1 MKQLFPDIIKENI
14 PLSHHSTFRIGGEA
28 RYAAF
33 PTSEAELA
41 SVTKEAQKRGLPYIT
56 VGRGSNLLF
65 DDSGYDGVVVF
76 TSAMKS
82 VVWDADSVW
91 AEAGVSLTA
100 LALEAARRGLRGLE
114 FAYGIPA
121 SVGGAVYMNA
131 GAYNT
136 QISDVLTESR
146 YLANDGTVTSRP
158 KAAHGFSY
166 RQSVYQKTG
175 EIILGARFALTPDD
189 PERLVSLCKQRMA
202 KRRCTQP
209 LEYPSA
215 GSVFKRPRNA
225 FAGALIEQA
234 SLKGFSIGGAAVS
247 EKHAGFIIN
256 RGGATS
262 ADVLALVEH
271 IRAEVLE
278 RYGVLLHT
286 EIIHVP
292 NPAHDTADIT
302 KTGR

>member
-1 MKQLFPDIIKENI
+1 
-14 PLSHHSTFRIGGEA
+14 
-28 RYAAF
+28 
-33 PTSEAELA
+33 
-41 SVTKEAQKRGLPYIT
+41 
-56 VGRGSNLLF
+56 
-65 DDSGYDGVVVF
+65 
-76 TSAMKS
+76 
-82 VVWDADSVW
+82 
-91 AEAGVSLTA
+91 
-100 LALEAARRGLRGLE
+100 
-114 FAYGIPA
+114 
-121 SVGGAVYMNA
+121 
-131 GAYNT
+131 
-136 QISDVLTESR
+136 
-146 YLANDGTVTSRP
+146 
-158 KAAHGFSY
+158 
-166 RQSVYQKTG
+166 
-175 EIILGARFALTPDD
+175 
-189 PERLVSLCKQRMA
+189 MA

-234 SLKGFSIGGAAVS
+234 GLKGFSVGGAAVS

-302 KTGR
+302 QTGR